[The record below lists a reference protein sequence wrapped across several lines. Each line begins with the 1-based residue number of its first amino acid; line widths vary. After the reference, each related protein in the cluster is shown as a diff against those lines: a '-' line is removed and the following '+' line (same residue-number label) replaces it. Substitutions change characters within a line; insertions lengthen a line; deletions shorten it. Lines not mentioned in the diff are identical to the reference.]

1 MSFITDYLRLNDPNF
16 LITVVLIMF
25 SPTYWNLV
33 ARSEYRSHWVTHLF
47 RSARVGCSVLAV
59 SIMLLGL
66 HRDWWF
72 KQTLYSQPKVSAIQ
86 SPVLGY
92 AVIAIGALLV
102 LSSFWALGWYG
113 TFLGDYFG
121 MLMDEP
127 VTSFPFNLVSDPMY
141 VGTTMNFAGVA
152 LLEGSLAGLVLA
164 ALVGLCYK
172 VALLFEGP
180 FTEEIYRKRDADK
193 RKVY

>member
-1 MSFITDYLRLNDPNF
+1 MTRGCFPRRPPFSLQPTLDLEFKDCCGAGLRLDWSQADMSFITDYLRLDDLNF

-33 ARSEYRSHWVTHLF
+33 ARSEYRSHWVTRLF

-72 KQTLYSQPKVSAIQ
+72 QQTLNSQPKVSALQI
-86 SPVLGY
+86 PVLGY
-92 AVIAIGALLV
+92 AVIA
-102 LSSFWALGWYG
+102 
-113 TFLGDYFG
+113 T
-121 MLMDEP
+121 
-127 VTSFPFNLVSDPMY
+127 
-141 VGTTMNFAGVA
+141 GVA
-152 LLEGSLAGLVLA
+152 LLEGSVAGLVLA
-164 ALVGLCYK
+164 AFVGLCYK

-180 FTEEIYRKRDADK
+180 FTEEIYRKRDDDK
-193 RKVY
+193 RKV